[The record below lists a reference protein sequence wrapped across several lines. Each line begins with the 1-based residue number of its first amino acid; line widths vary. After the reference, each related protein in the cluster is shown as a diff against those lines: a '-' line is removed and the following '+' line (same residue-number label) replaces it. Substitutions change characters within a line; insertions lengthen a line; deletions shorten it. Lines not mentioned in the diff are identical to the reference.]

1 MSISHLLDDFGSYAL
16 GTPMA
21 LTDVALEEKRLEAFE
36 QGYQAG
42 WDDAVKSQTEQARRI
57 TADLAQN
64 LQDLHFTYEEA
75 FAAIMTALRP
85 LFDQMTASVLPRLSK
100 ATLTPRLVEI
110 LHDLAGT
117 HGRQPIQLVAA
128 PADIATLETVLAD
141 LTGLT
146 VDLVVD
152 DRLADGQI
160 HLRFGEAE
168 HEIDMQDVL
177 RRIDAAISGFFE
189 QNRRVSA

>member
-16 GTPMA
+16 GTPVA
-21 LTDVALEEKRLEAFE
+21 LTDLVLEEQRLEAFE

-42 WDDAVKSQTEQARRI
+42 WDDSVKSQTEQARRI

-64 LQDLHFTYEEA
+64 LEDLHFTYEEA

-85 LFDQMTASVLPRLSK
+85 LFEQMTASVLPRLSQ
-100 ATLTPRLVEI
+100 ATLIPRLIEI
-110 LHDLAGT
+110 LHDLART
-117 HGRQPIQLVAA
+117 HGRQPIQLVTA
-128 PADIATLETVLAD
+128 PADIATLEAIVAD
-141 LTGLT
+141 LTDTT
-146 VDLVVD
+146 VDLASD
-152 DRLADGQI
+152 DTLADGQI
-160 HLRFGEAE
+160 HLRFGEVE

-177 RRIDAAISGFFE
+177 RRIDTAISGFFE